1 MAKRIAV
8 IRTDLTDE
16 DEEKLR
22 ELLPGEDVEFVKIAP
37 ESPEHLVQILEEQGP
52 FEFSVLRPVT
62 LVEKALDLGHRFI
75 LPSRHNEGVFVELLT
90 APPVLTK
97 PLHRPGTRG
106 SLGY

>member
-22 ELLPGEDVEFVKIAP
+22 ALLLPGEDVEFVKIAP
-37 ESPEHLVQILEEQGP
+37 ESPEHLVQILEDQGP

-97 PLHRPGTRG
+97 PLN
-106 SLGY
+106 